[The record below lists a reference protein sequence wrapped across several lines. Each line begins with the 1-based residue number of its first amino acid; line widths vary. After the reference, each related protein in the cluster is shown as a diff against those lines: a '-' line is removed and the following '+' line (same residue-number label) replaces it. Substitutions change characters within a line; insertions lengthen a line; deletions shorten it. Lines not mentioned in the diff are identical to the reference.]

1 MNKPGFI
8 SNKTLIFLS
17 ATAVIFFSLA
27 ASFLTYYSGMTA
39 TVRTLHDYG
48 TTIYGIERLFIEKYP
63 IYSDHAT
70 PGMEMELRKY
80 LLPAHLRAVR
90 SGDIQPLSQDSD
102 INDFIKKG
110 LLVPLDPGADDFYFF
125 YNVPQKYRY
134 ATITTKKGLDMVV
147 NRFQEKLRQ
156 KAPVPPVKIAVS
168 SVLRPGA
175 YQKNLKGS
183 NKNASDESTH
193 SYGRS
198 FDIFYDDFYV
208 ILPVY
213 DKIPWLAEPIFEQ
226 FRKKCGFMLG
236 DSLRRQFRAVLSDTL
251 IELQNEGI
259 LYAIFEKRQSCYHIT
274 IL

>member
-8 SNKTLIFLS
+8 SNKRAILLSASAVLIFS
-17 ATAVIFFSLA
+17 MA
-27 ASFLTYYSGMTA
+27 ASFLAYYSGITA
-39 TVRTLHDYG
+39 TVRGLHEYG
-48 TTIYGIERLFIEKYP
+48 TIIYGIERLFIEKYP
-63 IYSDHAT
+63 IYSDHVT
-70 PGMEMELRKY
+70 PGMEMELRKH
-80 LLPAHLRAVR
+80 LLPDHLCAVR

-102 INDFIKKG
+102 INEFVKKG
-110 LLVPLDPGADDFYFF
+110 LLVPLDPGVDDFYFF

-134 ATITTKKGLDMVV
+134 ATDATKKGLETVM
-147 NRFQEKLRQ
+147 NRFQEKLRLR
-156 KAPVPPVKIAVS
+156 APVPPVKIAVS

-198 FDIFYDDFYV
+198 FDVFYDDFYV

-213 DKIPWLAEPIFEQ
+213 DKIPWLAEPLFEQ

-259 LYAIFEKRQSCYHIT
+259 IYAIFEKRQSCYHIT